1 MLNNAGI
8 VLIIIILFFLICFL
22 RSQSLENF
30 ISLIDD
36 NIPSNCYN
44 YLVSN
49 GNKFFLINTKKV
61 IDGITNPLTF
71 NTKKEAL
78 NHLSNTKCPVE
89 IPFVDLVNRKKIED
103 PTVSYERECNRQV
116 APNIFNMDVCGKY
129 GSDNDTVTNNYKKK
143 LKEMDNDTNN
153 VFANYN
159 AEKCM
164 MDKVMKDEPGLD
176 DTHFKTYFSKYF
188 DNVNS
193 NIDEKFLY
201 I

>member
-1 MLNNAGI
+1 MLNSAGI

-30 ISLIDD
+30 ISLIDE

-49 GNKFFLINTKKV
+49 GNNFFLLNTKKV

-78 NHLSNTKCPVE
+78 HHLSNNKCPID
-89 IPFVDLVNRKKIED
+89 IPFVDLVTNKKLED
-103 PTVSYERECNRQV
+103 PTVSYERECNRKI
-116 APNIFNMDVCGKY
+116 ATNLFDLNICSEY
-129 GSDNDTVTNNYKKK
+129 GDESTDTIKYKKK
-143 LKEMDNDTNN
+143 MKEMDNDKTA
-153 VFANYN
+153 FANYN

-164 MDKVMKDEPGLD
+164 MDKVMKDEPDLD
-176 DTHFKTYFSKYF
+176 DTNFKTYFSKYF
-188 DNVNS
+188 DNLNS
-193 NIDEKFLY
+193 NIDEKYLY
-201 I
+201 VTN